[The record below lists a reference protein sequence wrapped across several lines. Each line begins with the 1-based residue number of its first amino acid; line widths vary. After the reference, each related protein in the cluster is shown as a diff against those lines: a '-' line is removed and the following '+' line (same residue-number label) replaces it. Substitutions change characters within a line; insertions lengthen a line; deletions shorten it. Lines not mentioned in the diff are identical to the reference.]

1 MDLASTHLTRRCPLL
16 WNTDIRGSHVDG
28 DLRGE
33 NSQSTATIKQQLKKS
48 RQEKMAC
55 VNTIAQGLF
64 ILGHKDRTENV
75 VFFLKP
81 F

>member
-1 MDLASTHLTRRCPLL
+1 MDLAYTHLTTRCPFL
-16 WNTDIRGSHVDG
+16 WTADIRDFHVDR
-28 DLRGE
+28 DLKGKKP
-33 NSQSTATIKQQLKKS
+33 QPITTIKQQLKKS
-48 RQEKMAC
+48 WQEKMAC

-64 ILGHKDRTENV
+64 IWGHKDRTENV